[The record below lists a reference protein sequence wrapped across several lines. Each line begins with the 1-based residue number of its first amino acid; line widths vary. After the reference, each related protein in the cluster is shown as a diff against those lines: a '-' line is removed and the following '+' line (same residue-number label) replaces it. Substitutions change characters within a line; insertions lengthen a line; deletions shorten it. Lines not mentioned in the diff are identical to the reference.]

1 MARKTAS
8 KKRVV
13 TSRKKPARKAAA
25 VKKTAKKKPAP
36 RKKPAAKSKTRAVK
50 VKKAKAAPPRKAKAK
65 TKTPSRA
72 KSKAA
77 AKAKTTT
84 TARPKKPDGYV
95 PSAEERYMSQRQKTY
110 FRGVLKDMLT
120 SIRVNSEKTIDTLK
134 DDVAAIPDDND
145 RASKEAEFTL
155 ELRERERERR
165 LKAKV
170 DHAIKRLDSGEFGM
184 CEECGEAIGIER
196 LVARPVA
203 VFCFECK
210 QLQERRE
217 KTGT

>member
-8 KKRVV
+8 KKRAPAG
-13 TSRKKPARKAAA
+13 RKSPARKTAA
-25 VKKTAKKKPAP
+25 VKKTAKKKSAAG
-36 RKKPAAKSKTRAVK
+36 KKPAAKTKTRAVK
-50 VKKAKAAPPRKAKAK
+50 KTKPAARK
-65 TKTPSRA
+65 TKTTSRA

-77 AKAKTTT
+77 AKT
-84 TARPKKPDGYV
+84 TARAKKPDGYV

-170 DHAIKRLDSGEFGM
+170 DHAIKRLENGEFGL

>member
-8 KKRVV
+8 KKRV
-13 TSRKKPARKAAA
+13 TSRKSPARKTAA

-36 RKKPAAKSKTRAVK
+36 RKKPAAKTKTRAVK
-50 VKKAKAAPPRKAKAK
+50 KTKPAARK
-65 TKTPSRA
+65 TKTTSRA

-77 AKAKTTT
+77 AKATT
-84 TARPKKPDGYV
+84 RPKKPDGYV

>member
-13 TSRKKPARKAAA
+13 ASRKKPARKTAA
-25 VKKTAKKKPAP
+25 VKKTAKKKPAA
-36 RKKPAAKSKTRAVK
+36 RKKPAAKTKTRAVK
-50 VKKAKAAPPRKAKAK
+50 KTKPAARK
-65 TKTPSRA
+65 TKTTSRA

-77 AKAKTTT
+77 AKTTT
-84 TARPKKPDGYV
+84 RAKKPDGYV

-170 DHAIKRLDSGEFGM
+170 DHAIKRLDNGEFGM

>member
-8 KKRVV
+8 KKRAAAG
-13 TSRKKPARKAAA
+13 RKSPARKTAA
-25 VKKTAKKKPAP
+25 VKKTAKKTPAAK
-36 RKKPAAKSKTRAVK
+36 KKPAAKSKTRAVK
-50 VKKAKAAPPRKAKAK
+50 KTKPAARK
-65 TKTPSRA
+65 TKTTSRA
-72 KSKAA
+72 TSKAA
-77 AKAKTTT
+77 AKT
-84 TARPKKPDGYV
+84 TARPKKPDAYV

-170 DHAIKRLDSGEFGM
+170 DHAIKRLENGEFGM